1 MCYNG
6 SESGKEAINLSR
18 SLYSLI
24 LSDDVIARIDRLAVR
39 ENSNRSA
46 TVNRIL
52 AEYCSM
58 ITPEKRIESVFDT
71 VERLFGGD
79 GELAAF
85 VTPNQPT
92 MFWKTSLEYR
102 YRPTVRYDLRLY
114 PHPAEGRIGELA
126 VTFRTQSAE
135 LLERIGLFFRIWA
148 AAESAARAENPP
160 AYALAPGRMTRAV
173 EVNPACGDEIAPEEL
188 AAEISDYVRLLDAD
202 LKAFVAGRK
211 SAEQVAADCG
221 ARAGTSRVL
230 L

>member
-1 MCYNG
+1 M
-6 SESGKEAINLSR
+6 EANRKGGDPVSR

-24 LSDDVIARIDRLAVR
+24 LNDDVIARIDRLAVR

-58 ITPEKRIESVFDT
+58 LTPEKRIESVFDA

-79 GELAAF
+79 AELAVF
-85 VTPNQPT
+85 VTPNQPA
-92 MFWKTSLEYR
+92 MFWKTSLAYR

-114 PHPAEGRIGELA
+114 PHPEGGRIGELA

-135 LLERIGLFFRIWA
+135 LLERIGLYFRIWA
-148 AAESAARAENPP
+148 AAERAARAANPP
-160 AYALAPGRMTRAV
+160 VYALAPGRMTRAV
-173 EVNPACGDEIAPEEL
+173 ELDPACGDKIAPEVL

-211 SAEQVAADCG
+211 MAEEIAADCA
-221 ARAGTSRVL
+221 ARAETARVMA
-230 L
+230 